1 MSADFEQ
8 LLMQWLQDYE
18 ALIYKVIHGFA
29 ETEQDRRE
37 LFAEITFQLWTSL
50 QNYSGKC
57 AESTWIYR
65 VSLNSAMKWKRSEAK
80 LRKQWASLEK
90 LPLSEQYA
98 AEPRDQAQLKMLYDA
113 IRRLPELGASLV
125 IMHLDGLSYKK
136 MAEISGISESNVG
149 VTLNR
154 ARKKLFE
161 LMKGDK
167 YV

>member
-1 MSADFEQ
+1 
-8 LLMQWLQDYE
+8 
-18 ALIYKVIHGFA
+18 
-29 ETEQDRRE
+29 
-37 LFAEITFQLWTSL
+37 
-50 QNYSGKC
+50 
-57 AESTWIYR
+57 
-65 VSLNSAMKWKRSEAK
+65 MKWKRSEAK